1 VDSHPTDQSE
11 DPLHAVPRTLTGN
24 GLTKAELWAG
34 GIFIFTWFSMDLI
47 MFIDW
52 VIKHLK

>member
-1 VDSHPTDQSE
+1 MGVAQSE
-11 DPLHAVPRTLTGN
+11 DPLRAVPRTLTGN

-47 MFIDW
+47 IFIDW
-52 VIKHLK
+52 VIKQLK